1 MDKIL
6 RFKKTLYLRYKQ
18 PRLNLKAHF
27 TQQRLSRFCSLF
39 MESVELSLDLSLLF
53 SCVKHVLG
61 RFSIVPC
68 EFLTSVFRCS
78 PLDLWSF
85 MVNSVDLGLGCSP
98 LDLRSTMVELGLPCI
113 SSVFWIDG
121 SIFSVIALLI
131 ASCIWK
137 FKLCI
142 DFIQSS

>member
-1 MDKIL
+1 
-6 RFKKTLYLRYKQ
+6 
-18 PRLNLKAHF
+18 
-27 TQQRLSRFCSLF
+27 

-68 EFLTSVFRCS
+68 EFPTSVFRCS

-113 SSVFWIDG
+113 SRVFWIDG

-137 FKLCI
+137 FKLVLI
-142 DFIQSS
+142 SFNLLEIWLDTSSLIILVVSIVTWLFSLLFFLIKT